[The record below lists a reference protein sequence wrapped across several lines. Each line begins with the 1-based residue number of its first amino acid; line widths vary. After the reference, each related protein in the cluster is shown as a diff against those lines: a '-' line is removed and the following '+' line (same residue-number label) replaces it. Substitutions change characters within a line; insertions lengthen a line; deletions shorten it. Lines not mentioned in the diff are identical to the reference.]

1 MDSNKQKKFMRA
13 VFMYMMTKGMFNNQ
27 TQMVTA
33 LKSVVTILE
42 TQGEISSREKD
53 DCLLYFFQEYA
64 QGCPTSLSDS
74 YIKSSM
80 IPIVYQHGKIDMLLG
95 SSIILVA
102 KNNI

>member
-1 MDSNKQKKFMRA
+1 MDSNKQKKFMHA

-27 TQMVTA
+27 RQMVTA

-42 TQGEISSREKD
+42 TEGEISSQEKD

-64 QGCPTSLSDS
+64 QGCSTPLSDS
-74 YIKSSM
+74 HIKSSM
-80 IPIVYQHGKIDMLLG
+80 IPIVYQHGKIDIPLG
-95 SSIILVA
+95 ASIIFVA

>member
-64 QGCPTSLSDS
+64 QGCPTPLTDS

-80 IPIVYQHGKIDMLLG
+80 IPIVYQHGKIDIPLG
-95 SSIILVA
+95 SSIIFVA